1 MVTLHALAALG
12 TSCEARLQGVWAAWL
27 CMVPHHLAL
36 SPPDQRLVPPVLA
49 LLYRPQA
56 LGVQYAEVTSGSANH
71 SRGFLPH
78 FRARL
83 SCLPAGLTL
92 PQLIPRHPS
101 PTSGGALGY
110 VGVESVEVSLTW
122 RCCSDAVAGA
132 HSHQHQHPQ
141 GSGAVRG
148 GGRKAEAVQPQLSCS
163 GASACCEAHLGFM
176 VRVSGRLFADRDA
189 AAAVGDLHQ
198 ASSSSSRSA
207 MMGACSRGA
216 PTGEGFVLNSNS
228 NLQARG
234 APAPGMR
241 RQRLWALDLL
251 HPASGRQAEP
261 PLPPHWAPRSLSGA
275 PGTTTTTA
283 QPAYP
288 QQVQAP
294 AQPADQVQGGQGG
307 QRQGPGQRHAPL
319 ELHYSFVAGQCAADL
334 VQDLLALLHM
344 QVREPMDKC
353 GVLHYLLAP

>member
-1 MVTLHALAALG
+1 M
-12 TSCEARLQGVWAAWL
+12 
-27 CMVPHHLAL
+27 
-36 SPPDQRLVPPVLA
+36 
-49 LLYRPQA
+49 
-56 LGVQYAEVTSGSANH
+56 QYAEVTSGSANH
-71 SRGFLPH
+71 RRGFLPQ
-78 FRARL
+78 FRAWL

-101 PTSGGALGY
+101 STSGGALGY

-141 GSGAVRG
+141 GSGVVQG
-148 GGRKAEAVQPQLSCS
+148 GGRTAEAVQPQLSSC

-176 VRVSGRLFADRDA
+176 ARVSGRLFADRDA

-198 ASSSSSRSA
+198 ASSSSSRSVI
-207 MMGACSRGA
+207 MGACSKGT
-216 PTGEGFVLNSNS
+216 PTGEGLVLNSNS
-228 NLQARG
+228 NTQAGG
-234 APAPGMR
+234 APAPGLR

-251 HPASGRQAEP
+251 HPASGRPAEP
-261 PLPPHWAPRSLSGA
+261 PLPPHWAPHSLLGA

-283 QPAYP
+283 QSAYP
-288 QQVQAP
+288 QAP
-294 AQPADQVQGGQGG
+294 AHPAGQAQGGQGG
-307 QRQGPGQRHAPL
+307 QRQGPGQGHAPL

-344 QVREPMDKC
+344 QVRDLMDKC
-353 GVLHYLLAP
+353 GVLLYPFACVTATGIGCTAGLKVSWLEVLLPGV

>member
-1 MVTLHALAALG
+1 M
-12 TSCEARLQGVWAAWL
+12 
-27 CMVPHHLAL
+27 PHHLAL
-36 SPPDQRLVPPVLA
+36 SRSDPRLVPPVLA
-49 LLYRPQA
+49 LLYRSQA

-71 SRGFLPH
+71 RRGFLPQ

-132 HSHQHQHPQ
+132 HSHQHQHPK
-141 GSGAVRG
+141 GSEAVHG
-148 GGRKAEAVQPQLSCS
+148 GGRTAEAVQLSSS

-176 VRVSGRLFADRDA
+176 ARVSGRLFADRDA

-198 ASSSSSRSA
+198 ASSSSRGA
-207 MMGACSRGA
+207 MGACSRGT
-216 PTGEGFVLNSNS
+216 PTGEGLVLNSNS
-228 NLQARG
+228 NSQAGG
-234 APAPGMR
+234 APAPGVR

-261 PLPPHWAPRSLSGA
+261 PLPPHWAPHSLSGA
-275 PGTTTTTA
+275 PGTTTTTSA

-294 AQPADQVQGGQGG
+294 TQPAEQAQGGQGA

-344 QVREPMDKC
+344 QVRDLIDKC
-353 GVLHYLLAP
+353 GVL